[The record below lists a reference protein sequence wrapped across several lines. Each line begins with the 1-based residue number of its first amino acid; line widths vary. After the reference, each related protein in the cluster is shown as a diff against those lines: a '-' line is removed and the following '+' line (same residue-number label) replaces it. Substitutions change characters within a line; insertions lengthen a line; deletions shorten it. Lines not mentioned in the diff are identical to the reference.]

1 MKFNLSFIWWPVVP
15 RGRAAIVALAWLSL
29 PTVIHAEELE
39 RLVPDAQLTMSSVLQ
54 KSFERSPRQQVLQAE
69 NVAVESRKLHADGAL
84 PGAPA
89 VAVMHQGD
97 ASGPGHLTAWEAALE
112 VPIWLP
118 GQRAA
123 REAVARAADGGLEA
137 NRAGLLLLVAGQ
149 LRDAV
154 WDVAMNTDAVALT
167 IQRCNTA
174 EALLRDVERRQQAGE
189 LAKTD
194 VLLVHNETL
203 QAQTQLVR
211 AQAELKHAEH
221 RYWMLTGLKQ
231 LPANPEEALSAHAEL
246 NDQHPLLVEIGQRVA
261 LTQEERNLTQVQ
273 KRENP
278 QVVVN
283 ARRELGAFDSEY
295 NNSLGLALR
304 IPLDS
309 AVRSA
314 PMLAS
319 AEMAVAQAMSEREQL
334 LLTLRT
340 AQHEAEHNLEVTR
353 DELVIIEEQN
363 RLMQENLHLAKK
375 AFDLGETDLVSLL
388 RVQALA
394 YEAERALGSR
404 KIQLQWDIARY
415 NQAVGV
421 LP

>member
-1 MKFNLSFIWWPVVP
+1 MKFYTTLFKSPAVHHGWA
-15 RGRAAIVALAWLSL
+15 AAIAMAVLSL
-29 PTVIHAEELE
+29 PTYGHAEELE

-54 KSFERSPRQQVLQAE
+54 KTFERSPRQQVLQAE
-69 NVAVESRKLHADGAL
+69 GVAVESRKLHADSAL

-89 VAVMHQGD
+89 VAMMHQGD

-112 VPIWLP
+112 VPVWLP

-123 REAVARAADGGLEA
+123 REAVARAASGGLEA
-137 NRAGLLLLVAGQ
+137 NRAGLMLLVAGQ

-154 WDVAMNTDAVALT
+154 WDVAMNADAVDLAM
-167 IQRCNTA
+167 QRHNTA
-174 EALLRDVERRQQAGE
+174 EALQHDVERRQQAGE

-194 VLLVHNETL
+194 VLLVRNETL
-203 QAQTQLVR
+203 QTQTQLVR

-221 RYWMLTGLKQ
+221 RYWMLTGIKQ
-231 LPANPEEALSAHAEL
+231 LPANPAETLSAHVEL
-246 NDQHPLLVEIGQRVA
+246 NDQHPLLAEIAQRVA
-261 LTQEERNLTQVQ
+261 LVEEERNLTRVQ

-314 PMLAS
+314 PMMAG

-340 AQHEAEHNLEVTR
+340 ALHEAEHNLEVTR
-353 DELVIIEEQN
+353 DELVIVEEQN
-363 RLMQENLHLAKK
+363 RLMQENLQLAKK
-375 AFDLGETDLVSLL
+375 AFGLGESDLVSLL

-394 YEAERALGSR
+394 YEAERALSSR